1 MIKIVL
7 DTNEYISG
15 VINKQS
21 NPAKIIRGWRR
32 KKIDLLIS
40 PSIKKEI
47 ERVVRYPKIKEKYH
61 ITEGRIKRLLNNL
74 EKYAIKTKEQIKVDV
89 IKEKPSDNM
98 FLACAIEGEADFLIT
113 GDSKHLLKL
122 KEYQGIK
129 IITPAEF
136 LKILKKGKI

>member
-21 NPAKIIRGWRR
+21 NPAKIIQAWRR
-32 KKIDLLIS
+32 KKVDLIIS
-40 PSIKKEI
+40 PSIKEEV
-47 ERVVRYPKIKEKYH
+47 ERVVRYPKIKDKYH

-74 EKYAIKTKEQIKVDV
+74 EKYAIKMKDQIKVDV
-89 IKEKPSDNM
+89 IKKPSDNM
-98 FLACAIEGEADFLIT
+98 FLACAIEGEEDFLIT
-113 GDSKHLLKL
+113 GDNKHILKL

-136 LKILKKGKI
+136 LKIPKKK